1 MVKCLFLICFL
12 LIIDYTLYYYIQ
24 VILFFFFLIWFEF
37 EIVWVKEKANVC
49 LCRNIA
55 ISRKTNCHYILCFGY
70 SFLVVAV
77 NSWDEMG

>member
-1 MVKCLFLICFL
+1 MFIFNLFF
-12 LIIDYTLYYYIQ
+12 IDYRLYPLLLHSGNF
-24 VILFFFFLIWFEF
+24 VFFFLIWFEF